1 MRRETGTTPTCRFCR
16 KGRSSHR
23 KHFAQRITE
32 EEIPYEEDEDFGFS
46 EGLDELGMI
55 LLNEIGGSMG
65 PIYGTI
71 FMDMAEAGE
80 DLDDISLEDL
90 ANMLGAGLEGL
101 QGIVEAQV
109 GDKTLVDTLSP
120 AVDVLK
126 AGAAEGKCF
135 KATLE
140 EMKAI
145 REYFRKDSVKAARE
159 KMGLPT
165 DPTDVEMELFGQ
177 TWSEHCKHKIFAAEV
192 NYKDGN
198 ETKTIKNLFKT
209 YIKSQFF
216 KFFNKFFIPSISFS
230 LYF

>member
-1 MRRETGTTPTCRFCR
+1 MSTFQNAAGKPVLLKMVKGIQENKAYLGEVDGLIGDGDHGMNMNKGFSVFEDRF
-16 KGRSSHR
+16 K
-23 KHFAQRITE
+23 
-32 EEIPYEEDEDFGFS
+32 DEDFGFS

-80 DLDDISLEDL
+80 DLEEIGLGEFADML
-90 ANMLGAGLEGL
+90 AAGLEGL

-140 EMKAI
+140 EMKA
-145 REYFRKDSVKAARE
+145 
-159 KMGLPT
+159 
-165 DPTDVEMELFGQ
+165 
-177 TWSEHCKHKIFAAEV
+177 AAEAGRDST
-192 NYKDGN
+192 KD
-198 ETKTIKNLFKT
+198 LVA
-209 YIKSQFF
+209 
-216 KFFNKFFIPSISFS
+216 KFGRSSRLGERSRGVLDAGATSCCII
-230 LYF
+230 LTAMADGIIELL